1 MGRESIRFGGGR
13 LALIG
18 VVAGVIIALGLP
30 WLVLV
35 YGQHLGATVLTII
48 IIASLLMGGLIAL
61 VAAFFGAVIPTVVE
75 SKPSNQ
81 SSEAKPVS
89 GKTISQDSEEKE

>member
-1 MGRESIRFGGGR
+1 MSRESIRFGGGR

-18 VVAGVIIALGLP
+18 VFAGVAIALGLP

-75 SKPSNQ
+75 SKPAEQALEAKPASGKTLSQN
-81 SSEAKPVS
+81 SEAK
-89 GKTISQDSEEKE
+89 D